1 MYECVFDKHRNVYS
15 GRQEE
20 LKQQKSKK
28 PKHLLEKTRDTNCFL
43 ARK

>member
-20 LKQQKSKK
+20 LKQQN
-28 PKHLLEKTRDTNCFL
+28 PKHLLEKTRDTDCFL